1 MEQENKRLLLNSLC
15 ARLPYGVKVD
25 IPDLF
30 VSTKTNVEVLNE
42 IFCGDDGEFRCNSSG
57 ILIRYVK
64 PYLFPLSSMT
74 EDQRELRDEI
84 LDSYNSM
91 EHCYIKLID
100 WYNQNHFDYMNL
112 IPKGLA
118 IDCTNLNIY

>member
-1 MEQENKRLLLNSLC
+1 MSMEQENKELLLKSLC
-15 ARLPYGVKVD
+15 ARLPHGVKVNVKYYDDACKLQAVYADGIVYATRD
-25 IPDLF
+25 IDHSIETYF
-30 VSTKTNVEVLNE
+30 EE
-42 IFCGDDGEFRCNSSG
+42 C
-57 ILIRYVK
+57 K

-91 EHCYIKLID
+91 EQCYIKLID
-100 WYNQNHFDYMNL
+100 WYNKNHFDYMNL